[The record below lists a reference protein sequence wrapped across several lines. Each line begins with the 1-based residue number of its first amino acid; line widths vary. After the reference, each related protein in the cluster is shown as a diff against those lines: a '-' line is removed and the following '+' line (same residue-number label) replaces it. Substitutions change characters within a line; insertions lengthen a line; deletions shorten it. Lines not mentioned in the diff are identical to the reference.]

1 MSSFDQIAY
10 PKQTSEWGRC
20 LIDALN
26 TQFENFQRQFD
37 GVAVN
42 FEKVNANIDKV
53 NANIDGQ
60 FKALRQDIIEV
71 RAVAESAL
79 TLAGKNQDDITD
91 IRSELNNTKK
101 EIAEIKAELRD
112 NMCEMTYC
120 KFNCNELAAENK
132 LLKQH
137 TNKLDNYSRRR
148 NIVIKGI
155 DEVQNESHLVCEQK
169 SRDFMKTQLKLDG
182 AVVDNMKFD
191 GCHRLSVF
199 TNRKRR
205 GQHQTPQN
213 RPVIIRFCNM
223 ADKMMVWGAKS
234 QINDANVS
242 VSENFS
248 TDTEY
253 RRNKLYMIYKKAK
266 SIDKYKQKVYLTG
279 DVLIVEGVRY
289 TVDDLHDLP
298 GELNPRLFSE
308 RINNDFHAFGG
319 IHSLHNPFSNWY
331 SCKVRHEGHTF
342 KSVEQ
347 AYQYC
352 KAKYVDDG
360 DSATK
365 LLYTVDPGAAKKI
378 GSGVAGINGT
388 NWDKDKYQIMKG
400 LVYKKF
406 TENDDLKTELLST
419 GEKTMVESGRDV
431 HFACGLS
438 ITHKDIFNK
447 AKWSGKNKLGDILGA
462 VRQSIRDP

>member
-1 MSSFDQIAY
+1 
-10 PKQTSEWGRC
+10 
-20 LIDALN
+20 
-26 TQFENFQRQFD
+26 
-37 GVAVN
+37 
-42 FEKVNANIDKV
+42 
-53 NANIDGQ
+53 
-60 FKALRQDIIEV
+60 
-71 RAVAESAL
+71 
-79 TLAGKNQDDITD
+79 
-91 IRSELNNTKK
+91 
-101 EIAEIKAELRD
+101 
-112 NMCEMTYC
+112 
-120 KFNCNELAAENK
+120 
-132 LLKQH
+132 
-137 TNKLDNYSRRR
+137 
-148 NIVIKGI
+148 
-155 DEVQNESHLVCEQK
+155 
-169 SRDFMKTQLKLDG
+169 MKTPLKLDG

-205 GQHQTPQN
+205 GQHVQTPQN